1 MFEKFT
7 DSARRVVVL
16 SQEESRMLGHGY
28 IGTEHLLLGALEA
41 CRETGLTGI
50 DIDRIRDVVGKRV
63 PPNPKL
69 QAGHIPFTNEAKQVL
84 ERSLRETLA
93 AHHTNVSPWH
103 ILLATVSDPAYT
115 STQVLTDLDV
125 GLDDLRGCVRDG
137 MQRDAATPQSA
148 AGQPPDLV
156 TRVTSLEYHVR
167 QLTAQVSH
175 LRRRLDEGA

>member
-16 SQEESRMLGHGY
+16 SQEESGILGHGY

-41 CRETGLTGI
+41 CQETGLTGI
-50 DIDRIRDVVGKRV
+50 DINRIRDVIGERV

-69 QAGHIPFTNEAKQVL
+69 QAGHVPFTNEAKQVL

-103 ILLATVSDPAYT
+103 ILLATISDPAYT
-115 STQVLTDLDV
+115 SVQVLTEVDV
-125 GLDDLRGCVRDG
+125 GLEDLRLHVRDG
-137 MQRDAATPQSA
+137 MRRDAEVHWSA
-148 AGQPPDLV
+148 AGQPPDLAS
-156 TRVTSLEYHVR
+156 RVTSLEYHVR